1 MKNKKVL
8 FLISALILLVGIIFV
23 IQLNNKNDTETK
35 ASTTKSTETT
45 DVYSKSSVIDHSD
58 ETDISYSYE
67 KVTMSMEELGKYRSE
82 IEQAG
87 FDSTQFTDQDVQTM
101 AEKIKKSGQS
111 LKDYLKDL
119 DIEKIDDDEI
129 ENARESLRDA
139 GIDPDKMHNNEIV
152 ELLKQA
158 KKEKK
163 SVVDVAK
170 EKQ

>member
-1 MKNKKVL
+1 MKNRKAF
-8 FLISALILLVGIIFV
+8 FLISALILLVGVIVF
-23 IQLNNKNDTETK
+23 IQLNNQKEAETK
-35 ASTTKSTETT
+35 ASTTKSTQAA

-58 ETDISYSYE
+58 ETDVSYSYE
-67 KVTMSMEELGKYRSE
+67 QITMSMEELEKYRSE

-87 FDSTQFTDQDVQTM
+87 FDSTQFTDQEVQTM
-101 AEKIKKSGQS
+101 VEKIKKSGQS
-111 LKDYLKDL
+111 LKDYLKEL
-119 DIEKIDDDEI
+119 DIETIDDDEI
-129 ENARESLRDA
+129 EAARESLRAA

-163 SVVDVAK
+163 SVVEIAK